1 MLSIYG
7 LATSLSLSC
16 SVIAGIAS
24 NIGWGMTSAVMGFV
38 LFATLTLLLKLHL
51 KGKKNGSIENSNW
64 WRSLR

>member
-7 LATSLSLSC
+7 LATLLSLSC
-16 SVIAGIAS
+16 FVIAGIAS

-51 KGKKNGSIENSNW
+51 KGKRNGSIKNSSW
-64 WRSLR
+64 W